1 MTINRQI
8 IMKTR
13 PEGMPKHEN
22 FEIIENKIPDIRH
35 GEVLIKILWL
45 SLDPYMRGRMSK
57 AKSYAASL
65 NEGDLIVGGAVGR
78 VINSETSQ
86 YKEGDIVEGF
96 TLGWQEYA
104 IATPATIRKINPEL
118 APIQTAVGVLG
129 MPGMTA
135 FFGLLHVGKPI
146 PGDTVVVSAAS
157 GAVGQLVGQIA
168 KIAGCHVVGIAGGQ
182 EKCDFLTNSLNF
194 DAAIDYKN
202 ENVDDMLDKYCPNG
216 VNVYFDNVGGSITD
230 SVINKLAN
238 YARVAVCGVISQY
251 NLIEEYSIKKI
262 YPEQINVEI
271 KPTKIIAK
279 IAGNN
284 NFLVGSN
291 GKLISNEYNDEKL
304 PFLFGKFNSESFI
317 LFKNIVNKSEFN
329 FKNFSSINYYSS
341 NRWDIQTNNG
351 ILIKLPEENLIK
363 ALKAAHKIIN
373 NDKFKDVKIID
384 LRISN
389 QIIMQ

>member
-1 MTINRQI
+1 MSINKQI

-13 PEGMPKHEN
+13 PVGMPKLEN
-22 FEIIENKIPDIRH
+22 FEIIENEIPEIRN

-45 SLDPYMRGRMSK
+45 SLDPYMRGRMST

-65 NEGDLIVGGAVGR
+65 HEGDVIVGGAVGR
-78 VINSETSQ
+78 VIKSETKE

-104 IATPATIRKINPEL
+104 IATPAIIRKIDPNL

-168 KIAGCHVVGIAGGQ
+168 KIAGCYVVGIAGGK
-182 EKCDFLTNSLNF
+182 EKCKFLLNTLNF

-202 ENVDDMLDKYCPNG
+202 ENVDDMLDKYCPKG
-216 VNVYFDNVGGSITD
+216 VNVYFDNVGGNITD

-251 NLIEEYSIKKI
+251 NLTA
-262 YPEQINVEI
+262 PEPGLRTHRSMLTNQATTE
-271 KPTKIIAK
+271 
-279 IAGNN
+279 G
-284 NFLVGSN
+284 FLVFQFAQKYHIAIERMAKWIKEGKIVYKEDIVSGLENAPEAFIGLMN
-291 GKLISNEYNDEKL
+291 GKN
-304 PFLFGKFNSESFI
+304 FGK
-317 LFKNIVNKSEFN
+317 L
-329 FKNFSSINYYSS
+329 
-341 NRWDIQTNNG
+341 
-351 ILIKLPEENLIK
+351 LIKVSE
-363 ALKAAHKIIN
+363 
-373 NDKFKDVKIID
+373 
-384 LRISN
+384 
-389 QIIMQ
+389 